1 MTARDLVLRYAL
13 FALLATGVNVAAQ
26 HLSLGAYA
34 GPYGLGLAIG
44 AGTGAGLVTKYI
56 LDRRWIFHAPAAAPK
71 SQGRDFSLYTLT
83 GLFTTSI
90 FWGMELAFHQ
100 LFGTAFM
107 RDLGAVLGLTIG
119 YVIKYRLDKR
129 FVFGGGLGGA
139 A

>member
-26 HLSLGAYA
+26 HLSLGVYA
-34 GPYGLGLAIG
+34 GRYGLGLAIG

-56 LDRRWIFHAPAAAPK
+56 LDRRWIFHSPAAALK

-83 GLFTTSI
+83 GVLTTPI
-90 FWGMELAFHQ
+90 FWSMELTFNH
-100 LFGTAFM
+100 LFGTALM
-107 RDLGAVLGLTIG
+107 RDLGAVLGAIG

-129 FVFGGGLGGA
+129 FVFGGGLGSA